1 MVRIAIAIKVVA
13 ILFYCQNIFVG
24 IILVG
29 DENYSLEHF
38 QLWKDKN
45 FPHYGS
51 ALKYVIS
58 KYMHIFVYF

>member
-1 MVRIAIAIKVVA
+1 MVRIAIAIKVLA

-38 QLWKDKN
+38 Q
-45 FPHYGS
+45 P
-51 ALKYVIS
+51 
-58 KYMHIFVYF
+58 